1 MFGRLLLP
9 EIIELINSKDFRTL
23 KEIMSEWHP
32 ADLAELISDL
42 PESHQFVVF
51 RFLPKKLT
59 TPVFEYLSLES
70 QKKILESMGNK
81 EVAAIINGLSPD
93 DRTSL
98 FEELPHSVVK
108 NMLALLTKD
117 EREIAKTLLGY
128 PEDSVGRLMT
138 PEYISVKED
147 MTIEEV
153 LDKIRKYGSDT
164 ETLDV
169 IYVIDEE
176 GRLIDDI
183 TIRQI
188 LLSPAGKSINKLMDY
203 KFASLN
209 ATDDQ
214 EIAVE
219 NFRKYDCYAL
229 PVLDNDG
236 CLIGI
241 VTIDDILEV
250 AEEETTEDIHKI
262 GGIEALD
269 DSYMQT
275 SVFDLIRKR
284 AIWLVVLFFGE
295 MLTASAMAHFQND
308 ISKAVVLTL
317 FVPLIISS
325 GGNSGSQATSL
336 IIRGLALKE
345 FGFMDWWKIMKRELF
360 SGLIL
365 GLILGLIGFIRIWVW
380 QSLTGI
386 YGEYWLSIAGVVMF
400 SLVGVVMWGT
410 LSGSMLPL
418 ILKRLKIDPATASA
432 PFVATIVDVT
442 GLILYFTIAQI
453 LLGGKLL

>member
-1 MFGRLLLP
+1 MVGKLLLP
-9 EIIELINSKDFRTL
+9 EILELIAAKDFRTL

-42 PESHQFVVF
+42 PESTQFVVF

-59 TPVFEYLSLES
+59 TPVFEYLEVDS
-70 QKKILESMGNK
+70 QKNILQSMGNK
-81 EVAAIINGLSPD
+81 EIASIINDLSPD

-108 NMLALLTKD
+108 NMLSLLTRD
-117 EREIAKTLLGY
+117 EREIARTLLGY

-147 MTIEEV
+147 VTIEDV
-153 LDKIRKYGSDT
+153 LEKIRKYGSDS
-164 ETLDV
+164 ETLNV
-169 IYVIDEE
+169 IYVVDEN
-176 GRLIDDI
+176 GKLVDDL

-188 LLSPAGKSINKLMDY
+188 LLSPSQKPVKKLMDY
-203 KFASLN
+203 NFASLN

-219 NFRKYDCYAL
+219 AFRKYDCYAL
-229 PVLDNDG
+229 PVIDNEG
-236 CLIGI
+236 YLIGI

-262 GGIEALD
+262 GGVEALD

-275 SVFDLIRKR
+275 SIFDLIRKR
-284 AIWLVVLFFGE
+284 ASWLVILFMSE
-295 MLTASAMAHFQND
+295 MLTASAMAFYEKE
-308 ISKAVVLTL
+308 IARAVVLAL

-345 FGFMDWWKIMKRELF
+345 FGIRDWWKIMKRELV
-360 SGLIL
+360 SGLSL
-365 GLILGLIGFIRIWVW
+365 GLILGVIGFIRVSVW
-380 QSLTGI
+380 QYFGNI
-386 YGEYWLSIAGVVMF
+386 YGPYWLNIAFVVMF
-400 SLVGVVMWGT
+400 SLIGVVMWGT

-418 ILKRLKIDPATASA
+418 LLKKLRLDPATSSA
-432 PFVATIVDVT
+432 PFVATLVDVT
-442 GLILYFTIAQI
+442 GLVIYFSIAQVI
-453 LLGGKLL
+453 LNGKLL